1 MREESRCLIK
11 CVGME
16 VDGEIHLATVITC
29 KGDLVVML

>member
-1 MREESRCLIK
+1 MIK